1 MRWYIIEAGEQLM
14 LMQYGQGERLPN
26 IHLVISF
33 LLTFSKATIT
43 IKSDGGS
50 GERL

>member
-1 MRWYIIEAGEQLM
+1 MRWYSIEAGEQLI
-14 LMQYGQGERLPN
+14 LRQYGQGERLPN
-26 IHLVISF
+26 SHLVISF
-33 LLTFSKATIT
+33 FLTLSKATIT